1 MEDLIMEAMEEMT
14 IPSGMEAI
22 GFLAVIYMFVMF
34 LLAVCSAVYAAKV
47 YGLYS
52 RFIYSLN
59 DIEDN
64 VKKRDVYLELL
75 GNSLRNEIDEHFQE
89 KAIEKDIALFD
100 ELNQKGISLKKLAT
114 ISGVS
119 RATIM
124 KHLKEYRNRSKQKDS

>member
-1 MEDLIMEAMEEMT
+1 MEVMEEMT

-47 YGLYS
+47 YYDLDGLYS

-59 DIEDN
+59 VIEDN
-64 VKKRDVYLELL
+64 EKERRVYLERL